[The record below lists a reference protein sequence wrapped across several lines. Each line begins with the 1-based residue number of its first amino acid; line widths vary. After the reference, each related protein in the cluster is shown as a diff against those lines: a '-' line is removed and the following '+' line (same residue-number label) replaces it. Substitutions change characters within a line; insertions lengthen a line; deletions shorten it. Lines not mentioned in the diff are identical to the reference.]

1 MHYAEQAAKAVGA
14 GNMSVSAGGGASTYA
29 DMSEANGNGAAY
41 TDPSNPTPNEF
52 RARFHRP
59 LVAPSPFGTFTD
71 NQQASATTPTT
82 STTGSGPP
90 SDPIDPHLTA
100 AAATTGPSA
109 NGTGACQSS
118 LG

>member
-29 DMSEANGNGAAY
+29 DMSEANGNGAY

-100 AAATTGPSA
+100 ASATAGPGA
-109 NGTGACQSS
+109 NGTGTGQSS